1 MTELLKPPALRPNA
15 TIGVAALSG
24 PVDAD
29 RLARGISHLRQKG
42 YRIVEAANLRK
53 RSGFLAGSD
62 EERASGYREL
72 LRDPAVDAIFF
83 ARGGYGSSRT
93 LSRLDPAEAMRHPKI
108 HLGASDL
115 TALFA
120 FLYCHARLATFYGP
134 MVALEMGED
143 GNLDWESLLS
153 GSVPER
159 HRFADPD
166 IVAQGTGEGPL
177 IGGCLSLLAS
187 LCGTPEALDARGA
200 ILFWEDIGEETYR
213 IDRLLT
219 QLERSGTLANLQGM
233 VIGSVLPGGRDQTP
247 EQIRQSL
254 QDRLRGAPF
263 PVALSFPAGHL
274 PRPRTLPLGARVRLD
289 LRDKDTRELVFLEA
303 GVSVAR

>member
-1 MTELLKPPALRPNA
+1 LNVELLKPAPLKPGA
-15 TIGVAALSG
+15 TIGIAALSG

-29 RLARGISHLRQKG
+29 RLERGLAHLRQNG
-42 YRIVEAANLRK
+42 YHLVEAANLRK

-62 EERASGYREL
+62 EERASGYLEL
-72 LRDPAVDAIFF
+72 LRDPVVDAIFF
-83 ARGGYGSSRT
+83 ARGGYGSSRA
-93 LSRLDPAEAMRHPKI
+93 LSWLDPKEVIRYPKI

-120 FLYCHARLATFYGP
+120 FLYRHARLATFYGP

-143 GNLDWESLLS
+143 ENLDWESILS
-153 GSVPER
+153 GAVPEM
-159 HRFADPD
+159 HRFADRD
-166 IVAQGTGEGPL
+166 VVAQGAGEGPL

-187 LCGTPEALDARGA
+187 LCGTPEALDVRGA

-233 VIGSVLPGGRDQTP
+233 VIGSVLPGDREQTP

-263 PVALSFPAGHL
+263 PVALNFPAGHL
-274 PRPRTLPLGARVRLD
+274 TRPRTLPLGTRVRLD
-289 LRDKDTRELVFLEA
+289 LRDRGELSFLEA